1 MVGIKDIMNKK
12 VVTVG
17 QKATVQELSGTL
29 IKNRLSGVP
38 VVDEKKNLVGFVS
51 ERDIIMAISAG
62 TLLNA
67 KVKDV
72 MIKNVAAVKENA
84 SAEEVSRVFTTFPF
98 RYVPVIRKRSIIG
111 IISRK
116 DVIEKL
122 LGQYY

>member
-1 MVGIKDIMNKK
+1 MVSIKNIMNKK
-12 VVTVG
+12 VVTVK
-17 QKATVQELSGTL
+17 QKATMQELSRTL
-29 IKNRLSGVP
+29 IGNRLSGVL

-51 ERDIIMAISAG
+51 ERDVIMAISAG

-72 MIKNVAAVKENA
+72 MIKNVVTVKENV
-84 SAEEVSRVFTTFPF
+84 SAEEVSKVFTAHPF
-98 RYVPVIRKRSIIG
+98 RYIPVIRKRNIIG